1 MISSF
6 FGKPKPINSVIA
18 ASVLL
23 LVFVFAKISVID
35 EPFTL
40 YLFLKQ
46 AGIFALCL
54 LTVFLLD
61 FLVSKNNLTRKNSYK
76 ILMFVLFVAL
86 LPKSLLNTNY
96 IIANI
101 FVLFAL
107 RRLISLRS
115 QKTIKKKLF
124 DAAFWVTLA
133 TLFCPW
139 CVLFFILVIIS
150 LFLYSIVDIK
160 NWVIP
165 ILAVVTVVV
174 IGWSFMIVAG
184 IDYTN
189 YIQGM
194 FATSFDFSNLNDIRI
209 VVAITLL
216 LSYGNWAIIFYIR
229 QLKSKKKNYRPSFI
243 IILFAELIALAI
255 AIIIPN
261 KNGSEFL
268 FLFAPLAIIVTN
280 YIEIVEERWFREVL
294 LFLLIL
300 APIINLIL

>member
-1 MISSF
+1 MISRF

-18 ASVLL
+18 ASLLL
-23 LVFVFAKISVID
+23 LVFVFAKISVIT
-35 EPFTL
+35 EPFSL
-40 YLFLKQ
+40 YLFFKQ
-46 AGIFALCL
+46 AGIFLLCL

-86 LPKSLLNTNY
+86 LPKSILNTSY

-101 FVLFAL
+101 FVLLAL

-115 QKTIKKKLF
+115 KKSIKKKLF
-124 DAAFWVTLA
+124 DATFWISLA
-133 TLFCPW
+133 VLFCPW
-139 CVLFFILVIIS
+139 CILFYVLIIIS
-150 LFLYSIVDIK
+150 LFLNSIVDMK

-165 ILAVVTVVV
+165 ILAVVAVVV
-174 IGWSFMIVAG
+174 IGWSFMIVTG
-184 IDYTN
+184 IDYVE
-189 YIQGM
+189 YISGM
-194 FATSFDFSNLNDIRI
+194 FATSFDFSNLNDLRI
-209 VVAITLL
+209 IVAITLL

-280 YIEIVEERWFREVL
+280 YIEIVEEKWFKEVL
-294 LFLLIL
+294 LLLLII
-300 APIINLIL
+300 APIVNLIL

>member
-6 FGKPKPINSVIA
+6 FEKSKPIHSVIA
-18 ASVLL
+18 VSVLL
-23 LVFVFAKISVID
+23 LVFVFAKISAIS
-35 EPFTL
+35 EPFSL
-40 YLFLKQ
+40 YLLFKQ
-46 AGIFALCL
+46 IGVFALCV

-76 ILMFVLFVAL
+76 VLIFVLFVAL
-86 LPKSLLNTNY
+86 LPNSILNTDY

-101 FVLFAL
+101 FVLFAM

-115 QKTIKKKLF
+115 QKQIKKKLF
-124 DAAFWVTLA
+124 DAAFWISLA

-139 CVLFFILVIIS
+139 CGLFFFLVIIS

-160 NWVIP
+160 NWIVP
-165 ILAVVTVVV
+165 IIGVATVVI

-184 IDYTN
+184 MDYVAYVN
-189 YIQGM
+189 NM
-194 FATSFDFSNLNDIRI
+194 FGVSFDFSKLNDLSI

-216 LSYGNWAIIFYIR
+216 LSYGNWAIIFYIK

-243 IILFAELIALAI
+243 IILVAEIIALAV
-255 AIIIPN
+255 AVVIPD

-268 FLFAPLAIIVTN
+268 FLFAPLAIILTN
-280 YIEIVEERWFREVL
+280 YFEIIEEKWFREVL
-294 LFLLIL
+294 IMLLIV
-300 APIINLIL
+300 APIVNLIL